1 MSLSLEFTEI
11 NGNEIPKD
19 STVGSFESYDG
30 LSIRYGVFKPVKDG
44 VCHGTVCLFG
54 GRSEPIEKYF
64 ETIKKLQLRGFCVT
78 IMDWRGQG
86 LSDRLTKNR
95 HKGHVKSFENYV
107 KDVEVL
113 MKKVALADC
122 PAPYFALAH
131 STGANILTQYV
142 ALPSA
147 VNMFERM
154 VLISPFYKFDI
165 GDKKELIIRIF
176 SKFLTW
182 FGMGELKATFLEG
195 GPKELK
201 MFDPDNLISSDR
213 GRMKREQNIIKANL
227 NLALGAPTFGWLN
240 AAFDSI
246 AKIKKRGFVAKVKTP
261 ILAIMGTE
269 DYLVSQQA
277 MQNII
282 GQISGAGLVKIDGG
296 RHELL
301 MENDKIVAQTW
312 AAIDAFL
319 PGTYDANQTDS
330 SESAFS

>member
-1 MSLSLEFTEI
+1 MSVSLEFTEI
-11 NGNEIPKD
+11 EGNEIPEN
-19 STVGSFESYDG
+19 STVGSFESFDG
-30 LSIRYGVFKPVKDG
+30 LNIRYGVFKPLKNAL
-44 VCHGTVCLFG
+44 CHGTVCLFG

-107 KDVEVL
+107 KDVEML
-113 MKKVALADC
+113 MKKIAYPDC

-131 STGANILTQYV
+131 STGANILTQVV
-142 ALPSA
+142 ALPTA
-147 VNMFERM
+147 VNMFQRM

-165 GDKKELIIRIF
+165 GDAKELIIRIF
-176 SKFLTW
+176 AKFLSW
-182 FGMGELKATFLEG
+182 FGMGKLKATFLEG

-201 MFDPDNLISSDR
+201 TFDPDNLISTDR
-213 GRMKREQNIIKANL
+213 GRMEREQNIIKANL

-246 AKIKKRGFVAKVKTP
+246 AKIKKPNFAAKVKTP
-261 ILAIMGTE
+261 ILMIMGTD

-277 MQNII
+277 MQDVSR
-282 GQISGAGLVKIDGG
+282 QISGAGLIKIDGG

-312 AAIDAFL
+312 AAIDKFL
-319 PGTYDANQTDS
+319 PGTYDSNQTDS

>member
-11 NGNEIPKD
+11 AGNEIPD
-19 STVGSFESYDG
+19 GAHVGSFESFDG
-30 LSIRYGVFKPVKDG
+30 VKIRYGIFRPLKDAL
-44 VCHGTVCLFG
+44 CHGTVCLFG

-64 ETIKKLQLRGFCVT
+64 ETIKKLQLRGFCVS

-86 LSDRLTKNR
+86 LSERLTKSR
-95 HKGHVKSFENYV
+95 RKGHVKSFESYV

-113 MKKVALADC
+113 MKKVVLPDC

-131 STGANILTQYV
+131 STGANVLTQVV

-147 VNMFERM
+147 MQMYERM

-165 GDKKELIIRIF
+165 GDFKELVIRIF
-176 SKFLTW
+176 AKFLSW
-182 FGMGELKATFLEG
+182 FGMGTLKATFLEG

-201 MFDPDNLISSDR
+201 EFDPNNLISSDQ
-213 GRMKREQNIIKANL
+213 GRMEREQAIIKANL

-246 AKIKKRGFVAKVKTP
+246 AKIKKRGFADKVKTP
-261 ILAIMGTE
+261 ILVIMGTD
-269 DYLVSQQA
+269 DYLVSQKA
-277 MQNII
+277 MQDITS
-282 GQISGAGLVKIDGG
+282 QISGAGLIKIDGG

-301 MENDKIVAQTW
+301 MENDRIVAQTW
-312 AAIDAFL
+312 AAIDKFI
-319 PGTYDANQTDS
+319 PGTYKANQTDS

>member
-11 NGNEIPKD
+11 DNNKIPVGAA
-19 STVGSFESYDG
+19 VGSFKSFDG
-30 LSIRYGVFKPVKDG
+30 LTIRYGVFKPLKDAL
-44 VCHGTVCLFG
+44 CHGTVCLFG

-86 LSDRLTKNR
+86 LSERLTKSR
-95 HKGHVKSFENYV
+95 RKGHVTSFENYV

-131 STGANILTQYV
+131 STGANILTQV
-142 ALPSA
+142 AALPTA
-147 VNMFERM
+147 AHMFERM

-165 GDKKELIIRIF
+165 GDTKELIIRIF
-176 SKFLTW
+176 AKFLSW
-182 FGMGELKATFLEG
+182 FGLGKLKATFLEG

-201 MFDPDNLISSDR
+201 KFDPNNLISSDR
-213 GRMKREQNIIKANL
+213 GRMEREQNIIKANL

-246 AKIKKRGFVAKVKTP
+246 AKIKKRGFIAKVKTP
-261 ILAIMGTE
+261 ILVIMGT
-269 DYLVSQQA
+269 DDHLVSQQA
-277 MQNII
+277 MQDITS
-282 GQISGAGLVKIDGG
+282 QISGAGLVKIDGG

-312 AAIDAFL
+312 AAIDAFI
-319 PGTYDANQTDS
+319 PGTYTSNQTDS